1 MELTELNALFTY
13 SERCKAGAK
22 TFISMVENL
31 TEEEHRREQDFITKL
46 VCESW
51 QVEPVDM
58 LAETNT
64 TWK

>member
-22 TFISMVENL
+22 TFNSMVKNL
-31 TEEEHRREQDFITKL
+31 TEEELRKKQDFITDL

-51 QVEPVDM
+51 QVERVDM
-58 LAETNT
+58 LAQTNT